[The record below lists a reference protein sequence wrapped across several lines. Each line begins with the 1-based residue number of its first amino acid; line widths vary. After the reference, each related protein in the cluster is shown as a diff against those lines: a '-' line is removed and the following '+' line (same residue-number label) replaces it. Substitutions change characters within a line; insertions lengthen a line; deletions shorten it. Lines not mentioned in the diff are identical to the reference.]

1 MLTTPTIFDRGMAL
15 YTTGAV
21 LKTATKGV
29 FVVGSYTVDT
39 RLDTP
44 CQCGYAVHWPEM
56 VCKHTVAA
64 LRKMLDDLMYAVSA

>member
-15 YTTGAV
+15 YTAGGV
-21 LKTATKGV
+21 LKTTTKGV
-29 FVVGSYTVDT
+29 FTVGPYKVDT
-39 RLDTP
+39 RLDQP
-44 CQCGYAVHWPEM
+44 CQCGYAVHNSEM